1 MKLFLSKVIYKLTH
15 LLQKDFII
23 FIFLVTFF
31 NFPEKRNAPI
41 KNGVHKYEIW
51 TASRLYLGKSCKIQW
66 NFSKCKSA

>member
-1 MKLFLSKVIYKLTH
+1 MQRCFELLRNPKILQKTLVIKLFLSKVIYKLTH

-41 KNGVHKYEIW
+41 KNGVHK
-51 TASRLYLGKSCKIQW
+51 
-66 NFSKCKSA
+66 

>member
-23 FIFLVTFF
+23 LIFLVTFF

-41 KNGVHKYEIW
+41 KNGAHK
-51 TASRLYLGKSCKIQW
+51 
-66 NFSKCKSA
+66 